1 MKLKLMIAAGGQNC
15 RKKIPSNRKKSYR
28 HNSALQGGAEA
39 SPKET
44 RVVISKTSMAYIGL
58 GSNLDHPPRQIR
70 NAMHAL
76 DDLPR
81 TRVVEDSGLFLS
93 KPMVPP
99 AGPITQPDY
108 YNAVAKIETQLGA
121 YELLE
126 QLQQIERAQHRKRR
140 EHWGPRT
147 IDLDILMFD
156 DLQINSERLSL
167 PHPGIT
173 QREFVLYPLR
183 NIDDSLE
190 IPGRGML
197 NDLIEHCPQN
207 GLQYLG
213 TIEGYEE

>member
-1 MKLKLMIAAGGQNC
+1 MV
-15 RKKIPSNRKKSYR
+15 
-28 HNSALQGGAEA
+28 
-39 SPKET
+39 T
-44 RVVISKTSMAYIGL
+44 SKTSLAYIGL
-58 GSNLDHPPRQIR
+58 GSNLDHPPRQIC

-108 YNAVAKIETQLGA
+108 YNAVVKIETQLDA

-126 QLQQIERAQHRKRR
+126 QLQHIEHAQHRKRG

-156 DLQINSERLSL
+156 DLQMNSKRLTL
-167 PHPGIT
+167 PHPGIG

-197 NDLIEHCPQN
+197 NDLIENCPQN

>member
-1 MKLKLMIAAGGQNC
+1 MV
-15 RKKIPSNRKKSYR
+15 
-28 HNSALQGGAEA
+28 
-39 SPKET
+39 T
-44 RVVISKTSMAYIGL
+44 SKASMAYIGL

-108 YNAVAKIETQLGA
+108 YNAVVKIETQLDA
-121 YELLE
+121 YELLD
-126 QLQQIERAQHRKRR
+126 QLQHIEHAQHRIRKER
-140 EHWGPRT
+140 WGPRT

-156 DLQINSERLSL
+156 DLQMNSERLIL
-167 PHPGIT
+167 PHPGIQ
-173 QREFVLYPLR
+173 QRNFVLYPLR

-207 GLQYLG
+207 GLKYLG

>member
-1 MKLKLMIAAGGQNC
+1 MI
-15 RKKIPSNRKKSYR
+15 SS
-28 HNSALQGGAEA
+28 S
-39 SPKET
+39 
-44 RVVISKTSMAYIGL
+44 ISIAYIGL
-58 GSNLDHPPRQIR
+58 GSNLDHPSRQIR
-70 NAMHAL
+70 DARRAL
-76 DDLPR
+76 DELPQ
-81 TRVVEDSGLFLS
+81 TRVVKDSGLFLS
-93 KPMVPP
+93 KPMVAP

-108 YNAVAKIETQLGA
+108 YNAVAKIETQLDA

-126 QLQQIERAQHRKRR
+126 QLQRIEHAQHRKRI

-156 DLQINSERLSL
+156 ELQINSERLTL
-167 PHPGIT
+167 PHPGIQ

-197 NDLIEHCPQN
+197 NDLIEHCPLN

-213 TIEGYEE
+213 TIEGYEV

>member
-28 HNSALQGGAEA
+28 HNSTRQGDAEA
-39 SPKET
+39 GRKEIK
-44 RVVISKTSMAYIGL
+44 VVTSKASMAYIGL

-108 YNAVAKIETQLGA
+108 YNAVVKIETQLDA

-126 QLQQIERAQHRKRR
+126 QLQHIEHAQHRKRG

-156 DLQINSERLSL
+156 DLQMNSERLTL
-167 PHPGIT
+167 PHPGIG

>member
-1 MKLKLMIAAGGQNC
+1 MIAAGGLSY

-28 HNSALQGGAEA
+28 HSNTLQGGAEA
-39 SPKET
+39 GRKEI
-44 RVVISKTSMAYIGL
+44 RVVTSKTSMAYIGL

-76 DDLPR
+76 DDLPG

-99 AGPITQPDY
+99 AGPIAQPDY
-108 YNAVAKIETQLGA
+108 YNAVVKIETQLDA
-121 YELLE
+121 YELLD
-126 QLQQIERAQHRKRR
+126 QLQHIEHAQHRKRM

-156 DLQINSERLSL
+156 DLQMNSERLTL
-167 PHPGIT
+167 PHPGIQ

-207 GLQYLG
+207 GLKYLG

>member
-28 HNSALQGGAEA
+28 HNSTRQGDAEA
-39 SPKET
+39 GRKEI

-108 YNAVAKIETQLGA
+108 YNAVVKIETQLDA

-126 QLQQIERAQHRKRR
+126 QLQHIEHAQHRKRR

-156 DLQINSERLSL
+156 DLQMNSERLTL
-167 PHPGIT
+167 PHPGIG

-197 NDLIEHCPQN
+197 NDLIENCPQN

>member
-1 MKLKLMIAAGGQNC
+1 VV
-15 RKKIPSNRKKSYR
+15 
-28 HNSALQGGAEA
+28 
-39 SPKET
+39 T
-44 RVVISKTSMAYIGL
+44 RKTSIAYIGL

-70 NAMHAL
+70 SAMHAL
-76 DDLPR
+76 DELPR
-81 TRVVEDSGLFLS
+81 TRVVKDSGLFLS

-99 AGPITQPDY
+99 AGPIEQPDY
-108 YNAVAKIETQLGA
+108 YNAVAKIETRLDA
-121 YELLE
+121 YELLD
-126 QLQQIERAQHRKRR
+126 QLQHIEHAQHRKRM

-156 DLQINSERLSL
+156 DLQMNSERLTL
-167 PHPGIT
+167 PHPGIP

-197 NDLIEHCPQN
+197 NVLIEHCPLN

>member
-1 MKLKLMIAAGGQNC
+1 MVN
-15 RKKIPSNRKKSYR
+15 
-28 HNSALQGGAEA
+28 
-39 SPKET
+39 
-44 RVVISKTSMAYIGL
+44 SKTSIAYIGL
-58 GSNLDHPPRQIR
+58 GSNLDNPPRQIR

-76 DDLPR
+76 DGLPR
-81 TRVVEDSGLFLS
+81 TRVVEDSGLYLS

-99 AGPITQPDY
+99 EGPITQPDY
-108 YNAVAKIETQLGA
+108 YNAVVKIETQLDA

-126 QLQQIERAQHRKRR
+126 QLQLIEQAQHRIRM

-156 DLQINSERLSL
+156 DLQINSERLIL
-167 PHPGIT
+167 PHPGMQ

-197 NDLIEHCPQN
+197 NKLIENCPQN

>member
-1 MKLKLMIAAGGQNC
+1 MKLKLMIAAGGQSC
-15 RKKIPSNRKKSYR
+15 RKKIPSNRKKSYQ
-28 HNSALQGGAEA
+28 HNSTRQGDAEA
-39 SPKET
+39 GRKEI
-44 RVVISKTSMAYIGL
+44 RVVTSKTSLAYIGL

-108 YNAVAKIETQLGA
+108 YNAVVKIETQLDA

-126 QLQQIERAQHRKRR
+126 QLQYIEHAQHRKRR

-156 DLQINSERLSL
+156 DLQMNSERLTL
-167 PHPGIT
+167 PHPGIG

-197 NDLIEHCPQN
+197 NDLIEHCPLN

>member
-1 MKLKLMIAAGGQNC
+1 MIAAGGRSYRRKILNS
-15 RKKIPSNRKKSYR
+15 RKKYCRQNSIP
-28 HNSALQGGAEA
+28 QGGAEA
-39 SPKET
+39 GRKEIMVET
-44 RVVISKTSMAYIGL
+44 GSTSIAYIGL

-70 NAMHAL
+70 NAIHAL
-76 DDLPR
+76 VELPG
-81 TRVVEDSGLFLS
+81 TRVIEDSGLFLS
-93 KPMVPP
+93 RPMVTP

-108 YNAVAKIETQLGA
+108 YNAVAKIETQLDA
-121 YELLE
+121 YQLLDEL
-126 QLQQIERAQHRKRR
+126 QRIEHAQHRKRT

-156 DLQINSERLSL
+156 DLQINSERLTL
-167 PHPGIT
+167 PHPGIQ

-197 NDLIEHCPQN
+197 SDLIEHCPLN

-213 TIEGYEE
+213 TIEGFEK